1 MYKYDV
7 NRGLYKIKTR
17 AQKLSVRVGTG
28 MAALLTGV
36 VFALAPAGA
45 APTVIYNNIPSPQP
59 GNMPSQ
65 AFEAQSASEFGGQVS
80 FAGAARL
87 NPKVTVLMSSWG
99 CQAGH
104 WFSGDCSTTP
114 GATFSEPV
122 TLNVYNVGAGNTVG
136 TKIGTVTQTFQIPYR
151 PSASPTCG
159 DGRWSDGTDCF
170 NGYATPISFNV
181 SGLTLPNNAIIS
193 VAYNTTHFGYAPIGE
208 GAACYTSAG
217 GCGYDS
223 LNVALTYPPTVGTV
237 PNPSDAYLNSSW
249 SGAYCDN
256 GVSGTGSFRLDSGC
270 WTGYQPAFKVEVNSA
285 SAADECKN
293 NGWKSMTNPGPFKN
307 QGDCVS
313 YFATNAK
320 NLPNGQ

>member
-45 APTVIYNNIPSPQP
+45 APSAIYNNIPNPQP
-59 GNMPSQ
+59 GNLPSE
-65 AFEAQSASEFGGQVS
+65 AFEATGTSEFGGQVQ
-80 FAGAARL
+80 FAGTART

-99 CQAGH
+99 CQTGH
-104 WFSGDCSTTP
+104 WYSGDCATTP
-114 GATFSEPV
+114 GSTFSVPV
-122 TLNVYNVGAGNTVG
+122 TLNVYNVGSGNSVG
-136 TKIGTVTQTFQIPYR
+136 SLLTTTTQTFQIPYR

-159 DGRWSDGTDCF
+159 DGRWSDGTTCF
-170 NGYATPISFNV
+170 NGYATPISFDLTGV
-181 SGLTLPNNAIIS
+181 TLPNNAIVS
-193 VAYNTTHFGYAPIGE
+193 VAYNTSHYGYAPIGQS
-208 GAACYTSAG
+208 AACYTSGG

-237 PNPSDAYLNSSW
+237 PNPDDAYLRTQYGS
-249 SGAYCDN
+249 C
-256 GVSGTGSFRLDSGC
+256 TGGSIDPFNIDAGC
-270 WTGYQPAFKVEVNSA
+270 WTGYQPAIKVEVNIPA
-285 SAADECKN
+285 KDDCKN